1 MSVETLLN
9 RLTKV
14 KRNGNGSWM
23 ACCPN
28 HADKTASLAIKDL
41 DDGRV
46 IINCFAGCDTYS
58 ILNSVGL
65 DWADLMPEKLDGQVY
80 KPIKQLFNSSDALR
94 IVRFE
99 TQIVLYAAFKVSKG
113 QPINEEDLERLKLS
127 MQRINKAMELCNV
140 E

>member
-1 MSVETLLN
+1 MSVESLLN

-65 DWADLMPEKLDGQVY
+65 DWADVMPEKLEGQSY
-80 KPIKQLFNSSDALR
+80 KPVKQLFNSSDALR
-94 IVRFE
+94 IIRFE
-99 TQIVLYAAFKVSKG
+99 TQIVLYCAYKLRKAG
-113 QPINEEDLERLKLS
+113 AINHEDIERLELS
-127 MQRINKAMELCNV
+127 MQRIHKAMELSNV

>member
-1 MSVETLLN
+1 MSLDTLLS

-14 KRNGNGSWM
+14 KRNGQGSWM

-41 DDGRV
+41 DDGRI

-65 DWADLMPEKLDGQVY
+65 DWVDVMPEKMDDHAH
-80 KPIKQLFNSSDALR
+80 KPVKQLIYPSDALR
-94 IVRFE
+94 IIRFE
-99 TQIVLYAAFKVSKG
+99 TQIVLYCAYKQRKSSLTNDD
-113 QPINEEDLERLKLS
+113 IERLELA
-127 MQRINKAMELCNV
+127 MQRIHKAMEISNV